1 MAELDVT
8 FRRLLREL
16 PQPMMHLAF
25 PHRSLEPLGPV
36 DPSVDRTRQLTTD
49 NMLRASAGAIEVIV
63 HIEVERDWRPT
74 MGDRLFDYASAA
86 VTATR
91 QPVWSVVVLLRP
103 GGHPPEGTGVYQVP
117 GADGDAFVFRYQV
130 MPLWQLDARQMQ
142 AQLGPAAAP
151 FCAAMRGA
159 DEAFIRELVE
169 KVQTDPRLAPH
180 DRRTTIQL
188 LYIVSAVILGSET
201 ARRIFHVESIIQDPN
216 VQELIREWED
226 KGRAEGRS
234 EGRAEGR
241 SEGRAEGRSEGRAEG
256 PLMCGRASIANRIS
270 PSSNRGSRLLSRR
283 PRSATCFGIVD
294 ELSGGRD
301 QRRRRDQ
308 RIERR
313 LAGVRRPL
321 ERAWQRR
328 GSGHLHLIV
337 SDGVFVDDS
346 PHSSRI

>member
-8 FRRLLREL
+8 FRRLLRDL

-25 PHRSLEPLGPV
+25 PHHSLEPLGPV

-49 NMLRASAGAIEVIV
+49 NMLRASAGATEVIV

-74 MGDRLFDYASAA
+74 MADRLFDYASAA

-130 MPLWQLDARQMQ
+130 VPLWQLDARQMQ

-169 KVQTDPRLAPH
+169 QVQTDPSLAPA

-216 VQELIREWED
+216 VQALIREWED
-226 KGRAEGRS
+226 KGRAEGRT
-234 EGRAEGR
+234 EGRTEGHAEGRSEGR
-241 SEGRAEGRSEGRAEG
+241 SEGRAEGRADEARSLLLKVLAARAL
-256 PLMCGRASIANRIS
+256 PVTPDVRARIDRE
-270 PSSNRGSRLLSRR
+270 PDLARLEAWLEAAVA
-283 PRSATCFGIVD
+283 ATAIGDVF
-294 ELSGGRD
+294 RD
-301 QRRRRDQ
+301 
-308 RIERR
+308 
-313 LAGVRRPL
+313 
-321 ERAWQRR
+321 
-328 GSGHLHLIV
+328 S
-337 SDGVFVDDS
+337 
-346 PHSSRI
+346 